1 MFCLKCKRLVPEGA
15 KFCKNCGE
23 AAYVQKSKLLPQ
35 HFKSKQWHLQQNSN
49 PTSAV
54 AVKTSDGKE
63 ETLLSWAKAFFKSS
77 LKDLPK
83 KAKRLSIFGSI
94 ILGVNLV
101 FWSFDPY
108 FSPAFL
114 RPFAKI
120 VSLVV
125 FLTATYNDVIPKT
138 IFWVILFTF
147 GRRLFKKM
155 RKEGFKQTFS
165 HMGNTIPMLQDAINT
180 LQDKAYGLL
189 LIGGGIGFIIA
200 NNFSSYSRFSGAR
213 NKMDKF
219 FIVFVMAFAIS
230 YVLGEANK
238 TGVFKFVKLFHSDC
252 CRLLRRPNTMTDQG
266 VYLIL
271 SGFVAGL
278 LLDAPL
284 ALMGWG
290 YGGYILGGLAIFGAI
305 IMNFMPSKSSGK
317 VGP

>member
-1 MFCLKCKRLVPEGA
+1 MFCLKCKRPMPEGA
-15 KFCKNCGE
+15 KFCKSCGE
-23 AAYVQKSKLLPQ
+23 AAYVSKSKLLPQ
-35 HFKSKQWHLQQNSN
+35 HFKSKQWHLQQNSK
-49 PTSAV
+49 PS
-54 AVKTSDGKE
+54 KTSVAKTGGGED
-63 ETLLSWAKAFFKSS
+63 ETLLSWARSFFKSS
-77 LKDLPK
+77 LTDLPK
-83 KAKRLSIFGSI
+83 KAKRLAIYGSI
-94 ILGVNLV
+94 ILVVNLI

-108 FSPAFL
+108 FSPPFL
-114 RPFAKI
+114 QPFAKI

-165 HMGNTIPMLQDAINT
+165 HMGNTIPMFRNAMTT

-189 LIGGGIGFIIA
+189 LIGGGIGLIIA

-213 NKMDKF
+213 NKLDKF

-252 CRLLRRPNTMTDQG
+252 CRLLKRPNTMTDQG

-284 ALMGWG
+284 ALMGLA
-290 YGGYILGGLAIFGAI
+290 YGGYILGGLGILGAI
-305 IMNFMPSKSSGK
+305 VMNFMPSKSSGK